1 MTDREKAR
9 PLFLH
14 SAAQVVTLA
23 GPNRP
28 RVGRELEELSL
39 IENGAVLIEGE
50 RIAAVGPTEAL
61 EAALPG
67 DVERWDARG
76 LVVLPGFV
84 DAHTHLVFAGDRV
97 EEFEWRTRGLSYE
110 EIARRGGG
118 IRTTVR
124 RTRAASEEELL
135 AIARRRLHWFLEQG
149 TTMIEV
155 KSGYGLSR
163 EEELKILRVI
173 RRLRQEG
180 PVEIVPTLLAAHV
193 VPEEYAA
200 DRSAYIRMIVE
211 ELLPEVARE
220 GLAEYHD
227 VFCDAGAFTVEEARL
242 LMEAARAHGLKLRLH
257 AEQLT
262 RSGAARL
269 AAEFRARTADHLEK
283 IADEDI
289 AALAEAGVMAVLL
302 PGACFHLGRCDY
314 PPARKLIEAG
324 VPVVLATD
332 FNPGTSP
339 TPSMPMIL
347 ALACTQMQMTPAEA
361 IAAAT
366 INAAY
371 SLDRGH
377 QVGSLEVGKRADLVL
392 FEASDYRQIPYF
404 FGTNMVRAV
413 FTRGRLVYERKTEA
427 TEIGR
432 PPEASSKRGEALRPS
447 V

>member
-1 MTDREKAR
+1 MREREAPRSR

-23 GPNRP
+23 GPPRP
-28 RVGRELEELSL
+28 RVGRELEELGV
-39 IENGAVLIEGE
+39 IENGAVLIADGV
-50 RIAAVGPTEAL
+50 ITAVGPTDEV
-61 EAALPG
+61 AAKLPD
-67 DVERWDARG
+67 DVQRWDARG
-76 LVVLPGFV
+76 MVVLPGFV

-97 EEFEWRTRGLSYE
+97 QEFEWRTRGLSYA
-110 EIARRGGG
+110 EITRRGGG

-124 RTRAASEEELL
+124 QTRAASEDELVTV
-135 AIARRRLHWFLEQG
+135 ARRHLRWFLEHG
-149 TTMIEV
+149 TTTLEA

-163 EEELKILRVI
+163 DEELKILRVI
-173 RRLRQEG
+173 RRLREES

-193 VPEEYAA
+193 VPDEYAA
-200 DRSAYIRMIVE
+200 DRSAYVRMIIE

-227 VFCDAGAFTVEEARL
+227 VFCDEGAFTVEEARA
-242 LMEAARAHGLKLRLH
+242 LMRAARAHGLKLRVH
-257 AEQLT
+257 AEQWT

-269 AAEFRARTADHLEK
+269 AAELRAQTVDHLEK
-283 IADEDI
+283 IAEEDI
-289 AALAEAGVMAVLL
+289 AALAAAGVMAVLL
-302 PGACFHLGRCDY
+302 PGACFHLGRREY

-361 IAAAT
+361 ITAAT

-377 QVGSLEVGKRADLVL
+377 RVGSLEVGKRADLVL
-392 FEASDYRQIPYF
+392 FDVPDYRHIPYF
-404 FGTNMVRAV
+404 FGVNTVRAV
-413 FTRGRLVYERKTEA
+413 FARGRLIFDRVKEA
-427 TEIGR
+427 
-432 PPEASSKRGEALRPS
+432 PS
-447 V
+447 VEGGRAEGR

>member
-1 MTDREKAR
+1 MAEKTR
-9 PLFLH
+9 PLLLH

-28 RVGRELEELSL
+28 RVGRELEELGL
-39 IENGAVLIEGE
+39 IENGALLIEDGV
-50 RIAAVGPTEAL
+50 IAAVGPTEAV
-61 EAALPG
+61 EAVLPEG
-67 DVERWDARG
+67 VSRWDARG
-76 LVVLPGFV
+76 MVVLPGFV

-124 RTRAASEEELL
+124 RTRAASEDELL
-135 AIARRRLHWFLEQG
+135 QSARRRLRWFLQHG
-149 TTMIEV
+149 TTTLEA

-163 EEELKILRVI
+163 DEELKILRVL

-180 PVEIVPTLLAAHV
+180 PIEIVPTLLAAHV

-200 DRSAYIRMIVE
+200 DRSAYVRMIVQ
-211 ELLPEVARE
+211 ELLPEVARQ

-227 VFCDAGAFTVEEARL
+227 VFCDAGAFTVDEARL
-242 LMEAARAHGLKLRLH
+242 LMEAARAHGLKLRVH
-257 AEQLT
+257 AEQFA
-262 RSGAARL
+262 RSGAVRV
-269 AAEFRARTADHLEK
+269 AAELRARTADHLEA
-283 IADEDI
+283 ITDEDI
-289 AALAEAGVMAVLL
+289 ALLAEAGVMAVLL
-302 PGACFHLGRCDY
+302 PGACFHLGRRAY
-314 PPARKLIEAG
+314 PPARALIEAG

-347 ALACTQMQMTPAEA
+347 ALACTQMGMTPAEA

-377 QVGSLEVGKRADLVL
+377 LVGSLEVGKRADLVL
-392 FEASDYRQIPYF
+392 WDVSDYRQIPYF
-404 FGTNMVRAV
+404 FGVNLVRAV
-413 FTRGRLVYERKTEA
+413 FARGRLVYER
-427 TEIGR
+427 IG
-432 PPEASSKRGEALRPS
+432 
-447 V
+447 